1 MLQRVAVFR
10 FILYMRT
17 EGDVRRVV
25 WNPLEADMEA
35 ESGDLEAVTPA
46 VQSGGT
52 QGTVPTET

>member
-1 MLQRVAVFR
+1 MLQRVAVFW

-17 EGDVRRVV
+17 EGDVRWVV

-35 ESGDLEAVTPA
+35 ESGDLEVVTPA
-46 VQSGGT
+46 VQFWGT